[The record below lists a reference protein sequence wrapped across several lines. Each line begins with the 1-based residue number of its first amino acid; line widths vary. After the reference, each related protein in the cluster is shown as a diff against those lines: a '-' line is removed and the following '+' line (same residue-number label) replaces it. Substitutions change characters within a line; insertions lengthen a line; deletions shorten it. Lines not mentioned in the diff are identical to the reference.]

1 MPRNRPLG
9 PFSRA
14 PALANL
20 DGRSKAG
27 RALREMRAEL
37 LKHVG
42 STPSAT
48 QRALVDRAAWLS
60 LHVAMMD
67 AKAIEAGGMPT
78 EHDSRQYLA
87 WSNTLTRTLTAIG
100 LKSAAQAPKSL
111 KEHLAERQAARA

>member
-1 MPRNRPLG
+1 
-9 PFSRA
+9 
-14 PALANL
+14 
-20 DGRSKAG
+20 
-27 RALREMRAEL
+27 MRAEL